1 MQKTKSNSVCL
12 LIIAVI
18 ILLLTA
24 QSFFSFNQT
33 DESNYAAFVYRIYSG
48 DALFRDE
55 WHPTQLYSPL
65 LFPFY
70 LIFRIFSHDNTGIIL
85 YYRILYTFFSGAAA
99 VFLYK
104 RLDPL
109 YRSMPALCA
118 ALFCLL
124 YSRANINGC
133 SYYKLS
139 FLLVLIS
146 AVLLREKNKKSI
158 QCPKAHFTHI
168 FILGIISFVVFDSFA
183 ENHKGI
189 EYQNRQ
195 WCKIKCLS
203 NQTGATIMGK

>member
-85 YYRILYTFFSGAAA
+85 YYRILYTFFSAAA
-99 VFLYK
+99 ASLWAC
-104 RLDPL
+104 
-109 YRSMPALCA
+109 RSA
-118 ALFCLL
+118 A
-124 YSRANINGC
+124 AA
-133 SYYKLS
+133 S
-139 FLLVLIS
+139 FWACFSASAASFSACFFAAASSAAFAAAASSSFRYLIRNS
-146 AVLLREKNKKSI
+146 
-158 QCPKAHFTHI
+158 
-168 FILGIISFVVFDSFA
+168 
-183 ENHKGI
+183 
-189 EYQNRQ
+189 
-195 WCKIKCLS
+195 
-203 NQTGATIMGK
+203 